1 MLCVGALFVVK
12 TAKLYFIQIQF
23 SGRKNKSS
31 QKLENEREKYLEIL
45 PLLGRL
51 CYNDT
56 CSWVRDRELYA

>member
-12 TAKLYFIQIQF
+12 TAKLYFMQIQF

>member
-12 TAKLYFIQIQF
+12 TAKLYFTQIQF

-31 QKLENEREKYLEIL
+31 QKLENEREKCLKIL

-56 CSWVRDRELYA
+56 CSWVRDRKLYA